1 MAAIWRGSNP
11 TNLRFDER
19 YRNGDPAMTDYPKPP
34 HPYRARKLDER
45 QVGHADPR
53 DAPKSPADPEV
64 APVPRLGDLDLENVP
79 TPRTITRAYSS
90 FEDARNV
97 VVRLANAG
105 IAPERMAL
113 LGHQAVGDDNTAIG
127 AGVGGAAGAATG
139 FIIGLGALTLPGVGP
154 VIAAGWFLSG
164 AVAGAF
170 AGGAIGAFIDA
181 GLSKDDAEAYA
192 DQHRRGASVV
202 SVRVEE
208 PDVETVISIMEAAL
222 PLGGGERH
230 GETLDDTTQPNASV
244 ADDLSKV
251 VS

>member
-1 MAAIWRGSNP
+1 M
-11 TNLRFDER
+11 
-19 YRNGDPAMTDYPKPP
+19 
-34 HPYRARKLDER
+34 
-45 QVGHADPR
+45 
-53 DAPKSPADPEV
+53 
-64 APVPRLGDLDLENVP
+64 ENVP

-105 IAPERMAL
+105 IAPERIGL
-113 LGHQAVGDDNTAIG
+113 LGHQAGGDDNTAIG
-127 AGVGGAAGAATG
+127 ASVGGAAGAATG

-170 AGGAIGAFIDA
+170 AGGAMGAFIDA
-181 GLSKDDAEAYA
+181 GLSRDEAEAYA

-208 PDVETVISIMEAAL
+208 PDVEPVTSIMESAL
-222 PLGGGERH
+222 PLRDVEPPGEP
-230 GETLDDTTQPNASV
+230 LDDTTRPNASI

>member
-1 MAAIWRGSNP
+1 
-11 TNLRFDER
+11 
-19 YRNGDPAMTDYPKPP
+19 MTDYPKPP
-34 HPYRARKLDER
+34 FPEHYRAQKLDER
-45 QVGHADPR
+45 QAGHADPR
-53 DAPKSPADPEV
+53 HAPKSQADLQV
-64 APVPRLGDLDLENVP
+64 APVPRLGDLDMANVP

-97 VVRLANAG
+97 VLRLANAG
-105 IAPERMAL
+105 ITPERMRL
-113 LGHQAVGDDNTAIG
+113 LGHQAGGDDNTAIG
-127 AGVGGAAGAATG
+127 VGASGAAGAATG
-139 FIIGLGALTLPGVGP
+139 FIIGVGALTLPGVGP

-192 DQHRRGASVV
+192 DQHRRGAAVV

-208 PDVETVISIMEAAL
+208 PDVETVTSIMEAAL

-230 GETLDDTTQPNASV
+230 GETLEDTTRANASGT
-244 ADDLSKV
+244 DDLSRAI
-251 VS
+251 S